1 LINKIMIKASDYIA
15 QRLVD
20 HGIRHVFMVTGGGA
34 MHLNDSFGKN
44 PGLEYICFHHEQ
56 ACAMA
61 AESYARLTGKI
72 AVVNVTSG
80 PGGINAMNGI
90 YGAWTDSIPMLV
102 ISGQVRYD
110 TTIHSS
116 GLPLRQLGDQE
127 VDIVHCVEP
136 ITKSAVMITD
146 AKDIRYHLERSLFF
160 AEKGRP
166 GPSWIDI
173 PMNIQGALID
183 PEALRSYD
191 SRENSEQDPPKVTRE
206 LIVKVIECIK
216 AAKRPVLMAGSGIR
230 ISKAHDDFLRAVELL
245 GIPVVTGFNA
255 HDLIADDH
263 PLNCGRPG
271 SIGNRFGNFTV
282 QNSDLLLVIGCRLN
296 IRQIS
301 YNWKSFAR
309 EAYKIIV
316 DADPWEL
323 KKPTINPDMPV
334 YADAADFL
342 KRLVEVLSPG
352 GLTPKKEW
360 VEWCRARK
368 ERYPVVLPEY
378 RDRTEMVNPYC
389 FIEAL
394 NRRLAGGEVIVTA
407 NATACICAFQA
418 LEIKAGQRF
427 YSNSGSASMGY
438 DLPAAIGAAI
448 AVESGK
454 IICLAGDGSIQM
466 NIQELQTIVHH
477 NFPIKI
483 FVLNNNGYHSIRQT
497 QTNFFPGRLV
507 GCDPQSGVSFPDMER
522 IAYAYEIPFVRCHNH
537 KELDESIAQ
546 TLKEA
551 GPAICEIMVTP
562 EQPFAPRI
570 SSRRLPDGRIVS
582 SPLEDMYP
590 FLERAELKENL
601 LIGAF
606 EE

>member
-1 LINKIMIKASDYIA
+1 MKIKVSDYIA
-15 QRLVD
+15 NTFAEA
-20 HGIRHVFMVTGGGA
+20 GIKHVFMVTGGGA

-44 PGLEYICFHHEQ
+44 PELEYICFHHEQ

-80 PGGINAMNGI
+80 PGGINALNGVF
-90 YGAWTDSIPMLV
+90 GAWTDSIPMVV

-127 VDIVHCVEP
+127 VDIVRCVEA

-146 AKDIRYHLERSLFF
+146 AKDIRYHLERSLFL
-160 AEKGRP
+160 AQAGRP
-166 GPSWIDI
+166 GPTWIDI
-173 PMNIQGALID
+173 PLNIQGAMID
-183 PEALRSYD
+183 TEDLRSYD
-191 SRENSEQDPPKVTRE
+191 PREDPAACPPKVSRE
-206 LIVKVIECIK
+206 LIGKVIERIK

-230 ISKAHDDFLRAVELL
+230 ISKAADAFLRAVDLL

-255 HDLIADDH
+255 HDLITEDH

-282 QNSDLLLVIGCRLN
+282 QNSDALLVIGCRLN

-323 KKPTINPDMPV
+323 KKPTVKPDLPV
-334 YADAADFL
+334 NADAADFL
-342 KRLVEVLSPG
+342 KMLVEVLSPE

-360 VEWCRARK
+360 TEWCKSRK

-378 RDRTEMVNPYC
+378 WDRTEMVNPYC
-389 FIEAL
+389 FIDAL
-394 NRRLAGGEVIVTA
+394 NRHLTGGEVVVTA
-407 NATACICAFQA
+407 NGAACICAFQA
-418 LEIKAGQRF
+418 LEIKNGMRL

-438 DLPAAIGAAI
+438 DLPAAIGAAV
-448 AVESGK
+448 AGKSGK
-454 IICLAGDGSIQM
+454 TICLAGDGSIQM
-466 NIQELQTIVHH
+466 NIQELQTIAHH

-483 FVLNNNGYHSIRQT
+483 FVMNNSGYQSIRQT
-497 QTNFFPGRLV
+497 QTNFFGGHLV
-507 GCDPQSGVSFPDMER
+507 GCDAQCGISFPDMER

-537 KELDESIAQ
+537 NELDKAIAQ
-546 TLKEA
+546 TVEGDA
-551 GPAICEIMVTP
+551 PAICEIMLTP

-590 FLERAELKENL
+590 FLEREEMKGNL
-601 LIGAF
+601 LIAPF